1 MSFRHPEGGVLLAYK
16 IESITNLDGTPRTD
30 GRYPQRVGCIAAL
43 PYPVFPGIGLY
54 INYLRDNAGK
64 QKDGWLQTST
74 VIDVDRLEDG
84 GLVVTTLNS
93 IYTFSVVD
101 KLP

>member
-1 MSFRHPEGGVLLAYK
+1 MAYR
-16 IESITNLDGTPRTD
+16 IDSITHLDGTPRTD

-43 PYPVFPGIGLY
+43 PYPVSPGDCLY
-54 INYLRDNAGK
+54 INYLRDSTGK
-64 QKDGWLQTST
+64 QKDGWMRTST
-74 VIDVDRLEDG
+74 IADVAHMDDG
-84 GLVVTTLNS
+84 GMVVTTLNS